1 MANIISQISSWA
13 LSVIDKTGYVGV
25 FILSAL
31 ESAAIPIP
39 SEIVVPFAGF
49 LASSGR
55 FGFWSVVMIAT
66 LANLVGA
73 IFLYLISRGGFRW
86 VLEKYG
92 KYFFVQAKDLER
104 ADDWFAKHGATA
116 VFFSRMLPIIRTFIP
131 LSAGVARMNFSKFVI
146 LTFLGS
152 LPWNLGLAYVG
163 FKAGNNWTVLHPYF
177 QKLNYIIILVLVV
190 IVVRYIW
197 KHYKNA

>member
-1 MANIISQISSWA
+1 M
-13 LSVIDKTGYVGV
+13 SVIDKTGYVGV

-55 FGFWSVVMIAT
+55 FGFWSVVMIT
-66 LANLVGA
+66 TVANLVGA
-73 IFLYLISRGGFRW
+73 IFLFLLSRAGLRW
-86 VLEKYG
+86 LLEKYG
-92 KYFFVQAKDLER
+92 KYFFVHARDLQR
-104 ADDWFAKHGATA
+104 ADAWFSKYGSRA
-116 VFFSRMLPIIRTFIP
+116 VFFSRILPVIRTFIP
-131 LSAGVARMNFSKFVI
+131 LSAGVARMNFTKFVI

-190 IVVRYIW
+190 VVIRYIW
-197 KHYKNA
+197 KHKKTNSKTR